1 MNCDRYL
8 ELLSA
13 RLDGALTEAEER
25 ELEEH
30 LAACPDCR
38 AAGAQ
43 LAALREAFPE
53 LEDISAPEGF
63 ARSVM
68 DRIRAAE
75 TPKVIPL
82 FKRPQVRALA
92 GLAACLV
99 VAVGL
104 YGASRWKTQEKMML
118 VTRSFQQDVLE
129 ETVYGADASACESL
143 SGEADGPQVNAAL
156 ADPEPAEAPQIA
168 SYAAPGPTQA
178 DASCG
183 TVGAAP
189 EASTDG
195 VTAQKAVP
203 NPAAEGLDRDSAY
216 VEAVLTLDRM
226 PEGGWELIPPE
237 TPASPDGL
245 TVSVE
250 LMEQLER
257 LAQEQGINVS
267 RTPGP
272 EASDHC
278 LIVILDETE

>member
-1 MNCDRYL
+1 MDCDKYW
-8 ELLSA
+8 ELLA
-13 RLDGALTEAEER
+13 LRPDGELSEEEER
-25 ELEEH
+25 ELEDH

-43 LAALREAFPE
+43 LAALQEAFPE
-53 LEDISAPEGF
+53 LEEVSAPEGF
-63 ARSVM
+63 THEVM
-68 DRIRAAE
+68 DRIREEAR
-75 TPKVIPL
+75 PKVIPL

-92 GLAACLV
+92 GLAACFVLV
-99 VAVGL
+99 AGI
-104 YGASRWKTQEKMML
+104 YGISQLRNQEKMMM
-118 VTRSFQQDVLE
+118 VTRSFQHDVLE

-143 SGEADGPQVNAAL
+143 DGEADGPQVNAAL
-156 ADPEPAEAPQIA
+156 VDPEEPGAAPEPTEAPQIA
-168 SYAAPGPTQA
+168 AYSAPQT
-178 DASCG
+178 DAVDG
-183 TVGAAP
+183 TAEKAAP
-189 EASTDG
+189 EDAASENYG
-195 VTAQKAVP
+195 P
-203 NPAAEGLDRDSAY
+203 GYLDRYYA
-216 VEAVLTLDRM
+216 EAVLTLDRM